1 MNDVELYEKQF
12 GLQTKE
18 QFASKLKQLIF
29 KNVKNEKIISSQKSK
44 ITSQTNII
52 GEQLSTTISNTGV
65 DSETIQGSFDLI
77 KPLMS
82 TNTSNSLYHTIY
94 TILSHFH
101 CVKSMSG
108 ITSFTMISPVSNN
121 CGTVILNTNNGIF
134 SIDVSILS
142 PNNINTQILAG
153 MEFTLSNLTS
163 TINFINISQ
172 VPITSPTDL
181 VNYLNNNLP
190 LNIPVN
196 IDITSNI
203 NLLQNKLKSDVNL
216 VQVILSLLRSIAN
229 NPTNLYDDFNN
240 VRQLVTTPNLTFE
253 NDISTLIGYIKMNT
267 GSIKS
272 AVDALSNLIVG
283 NASYSQSL
291 YNNTKTILNN
301 FHCIQSMSGLTSFT
315 VTTLATNNN
324 GVVSL
329 TVNDGSMG
337 QIYSLDTG
345 SLNLIG
351 TPIVS
356 GSTFTLTNNSSGNI
370 ITFINIS
377 NNPITSANSMITYLN
392 NYLILNV
399 SYKVNLNDN
408 ISTVRN
414 MIMNLPGVTIQSDLN
429 SIISDIDSNATNVK
443 SGLDNI
449 SNLIFG
455 NSNYSTPLYNQTVA
469 ISNDIDNSVISLPN
483 GSTYVTVGNIYSDNT
498 GVNITITSG
507 LGSSNGIYNN
517 PANIPINK
525 DSSITFTNGNNKIV
539 LKNLSSSIINE
550 NINLLKYLKSMYPV
564 DSKLSLNVNDK
575 MTSIKTMLGTT
586 GTTFISSISTI
597 DKFLLVNPTGVLLT
611 DLNSARGKLILS
623 NNSTLEEDITDI
635 KDKIL
640 QTSTGNP
647 LETDIITLNQE
658 ILNTPSGV
666 LETDLTIARSKL
678 VIQPGITLETDIDI
692 ISNILS
698 GSIVT
703 TGNSIESIIGDP
715 ISGTTGLSSLI
726 KNNTLASNINTVFTG
741 VSDFNNASN
750 LHDQLSQFIQLF
762 NSLNWNNSNH
772 TSITFT
778 FTSSP
783 TSLTDI
789 INAATSTS

>member
-29 KNVKNEKIISSQKSK
+29 KNVKNEKIISSQKST

-108 ITSFTMISPVSNN
+108 
-121 CGTVILNTNNGIF
+121 
-134 SIDVSILS
+134 
-142 PNNINTQILAG
+142 
-153 MEFTLSNLTS
+153 
-163 TINFINISQ
+163 
-172 VPITSPTDL
+172 
-181 VNYLNNNLP
+181 
-190 LNIPVN
+190 
-196 IDITSNI
+196 
-203 NLLQNKLKSDVNL
+203 
-216 VQVILSLLRSIAN
+216 
-229 NPTNLYDDFNN
+229 
-240 VRQLVTTPNLTFE
+240 
-253 NDISTLIGYIKMNT
+253 
-267 GSIKS
+267 
-272 AVDALSNLIVG
+272 
-283 NASYSQSL
+283 
-291 YNNTKTILNN
+291 
-301 FHCIQSMSGLTSFT
+301 LTSFT

-345 SLNLIG
+345 SLNLIE

-377 NNPITSANSMITYLN
+377 NNLITSANSMITYLN

-469 ISNDIDNSVISLPN
+469 LSNDIDNSVISLPN
-483 GSTYVTVGNIYSDNT
+483 GSTYATVGDIYSNDT

-507 LGSSNGIYNN
+507 LGSSNGIYTTTITNN
-517 PANIPINK
+517 PVSNG
-525 DSSITFTNGNNKIV
+525 SSITFTNRSITNGNNQIV
-539 LKNLSSSIINE
+539 LKNLSSSVINGD
-550 NINLLKYLKSMYPV
+550 INLLKYLKSMYPV
-564 DSKLSLNVNDK
+564 NSKLSLNVNDK
-575 MTSIKTMLGTT
+575 MKSIKTMLGTT
-586 GTTFISSISTI
+586 GTTFISILSSISTI

-678 VIQPGITLETDIDI
+678 VTQPGITLETDIDI

-698 GSIVT
+698 GSSVT

-726 KNNTLASNINTVFTG
+726 KNNTLASNNITVFTG
-741 VSDFNNASN
+741 VSVSDFNTASN

-762 NSLNWNNSNH
+762 NSSNWNNSNH
-772 TSITFT
+772 KSITFT

-789 INAATSTS
+789 INAATSTSL